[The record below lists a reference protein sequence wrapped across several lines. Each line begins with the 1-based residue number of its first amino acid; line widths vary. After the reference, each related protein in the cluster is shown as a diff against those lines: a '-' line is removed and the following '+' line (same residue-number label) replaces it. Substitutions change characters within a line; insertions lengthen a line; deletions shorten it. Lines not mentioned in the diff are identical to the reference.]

1 MTSFLRALM
10 PAPSVPVSRGTTPFA
25 LSIDDVASVMRNG
38 GYYLHQTMPSSDRE
52 EIEGNFRGL
61 VQGAYASN
69 GVVFA
74 CILTRLML
82 FSEARFQFQQ
92 MRGGQPGDLFG
103 TQELAMVE
111 RPEPGKTTGDLL
123 ARAITD
129 IDLAG
134 NWFGARRVGR
144 DSRGRPDG
152 TRIKRLRPD
161 WMTIVLGSPNDGVD
175 RPADDPDAEVVGYIF
190 RPGGYGS
197 GAAPVI
203 FARDEVAHFAPIPDP
218 LAGYRGMSWLTPVI
232 RETMADSAA
241 TLHKL
246 KFFENAATPNMVVK
260 FDPATTTEDAREA
273 IEVFEQE
280 HSGVFNA
287 YRTAYLLGGA
297 DATVVGA
304 NLHEMDF
311 KSTQG
316 AGETR
321 ICAAAGVHPT
331 VVGVSE
337 GLQGSSLN
345 AGNFDTAARLTA
357 NKTLRPNWRNFAGS
371 LEVIVPPPNGS
382 RLWYDDRDVP
392 FLTENIKDRAEVL
405 AQNASSIRTLS
416 DAGAEWDPV
425 IDAVV
430 SGDLRRLRGAH
441 SGLFSVQLLPP
452 NETGSEAD
460 DDAAVARQPAA
471 REVREMVA
479 LSEFWAASGFAEGTH
494 VSPGQRFSSDDPV
507 VRAFDQFFEPT
518 SPASAAVRC
527 HGCHSLLAELATAP
541 YRFTCPKC
549 KAAVA
554 A

>member
-1 MTSFLRALM
+1 MTLLVGAGLLIRSALLIQKVDPGFDGRGVYTARVVLPSGQYADSPEIVRFYEQLRREAAEH
-10 PAPSVPVSRGTTPFA
+10 PAIGTAAVVSAVP
-25 LSIDDVASVMRNG
+25 LSGSNASVG
-38 GYYLHQTMPSSDRE
+38 VTRE
-52 EIEGNFRGL
+52 G
-61 VQGAYASN
+61 
-69 GVVFA
+69 
-74 CILTRLML
+74 
-82 FSEARFQFQQ
+82 
-92 MRGGQPGDLFG
+92 
-103 TQELAMVE
+103 
-111 RPEPGKTTGDLL
+111 
-123 ARAITD
+123 
-129 IDLAG
+129 
-134 NWFGARRVGR
+134 
-144 DSRGRPDG
+144 
-152 TRIKRLRPD
+152 
-161 WMTIVLGSPNDGVD
+161 
-175 RPADDPDAEVVGYIF
+175 
-190 RPGGYGS
+190 
-197 GAAPVI
+197 
-203 FARDEVAHFAPIPDP
+203 HFAPIPDP

-549 KAAVA
+549 KAATA